1 MTSQEFESFKRKLNS
16 ILKEYPDTEFYRT
29 ILLLVENNS
38 KYLKIYQIDDFQ
50 QWADNAK
57 ETINI
62 TFKFD
67 NIARETQIQFTITNT
82 INPTISTHILIKDP
96 FSNEEHRIDKDKLIA
111 EEQLSKYIKEGV
123 VSTKETKLLKS
134 QIKNIINNFNLSEKD
149 ENALRD
155 LLKTINSRE
164 CYDLITNW
172 NIGYHLRYKHCS
184 IYVEFS
190 YLDRTKIDI
199 DIM

>member
-1 MTSQEFESFKRKLNS
+1 MTSQEFESFKRKLNNV
-16 ILKEYPDTEFYRT
+16 LEEYPNTKFYYT
-29 ILLLVENNS
+29 ILSLVENNS
-38 KYLKIYQIDDFQ
+38 RYLKTYQIDDFQ
-50 QWADNAK
+50 QWLDNAK

-67 NIARETQIQFTITNT
+67 NIVKETQIQFTITNT
-82 INPTISTHILIKDP
+82 INPAISTHVLIKDP
-96 FSNEEHRIDKDKLIA
+96 FSNEEHKIDKNTLIA

-172 NIGYHLRYKHCS
+172 YIKYHLRYEHCA

-190 YLDRTKIDI
+190 YLDRINVDI